1 MMHLNLALLPQSR
14 FLPVRIAGAD
24 RKIVV
29 MVAAGEYREQPI
41 VVGWGIGNRRPD
53 GEMMATDI
61 CKIVVDRVIALTEPE
76 TPLHFYT
83 LTKRQSVKANLRKY
97 LEANRPSA
105 LVILCAD
112 SDICDSVSAALKPDW
127 RMQ

>member
-1 MMHLNLALLPQSR
+1 
-14 FLPVRIAGAD
+14 
-24 RKIVV
+24 

-41 VVGWGIGNRRPD
+41 VVGWGIGERRPD
-53 GEMMATDI
+53 GELMATDV
-61 CKIVVDRVIALTEPE
+61 CKIVMDRVVALTEPE
-76 TPLHFYT
+76 TALHIFT
-83 LTKRQSVKANLRKY
+83 LTKHASVKTNLRKY

-112 SDICDSVSAALKPDW
+112 SEICDVVSRVLKPDW

>member
-1 MMHLNLALLPQSR
+1 MHLNLALLPQSR
-14 FLPVRIAGAD
+14 FLPVKVGGAD

-41 VVGWGIGNRRPD
+41 VVGWGIGERRPD
-53 GEMMATDI
+53 GELMATDI
-61 CKIVVDRVIALTEPE
+61 CQIVMDRVVALTEPE
-76 TPLHFYT
+76 TPLHILP
-83 LTKRQSVKANLRKY
+83 LTKHASAKANLRKY

-112 SDICDSVSAALKPDW
+112 SDMCDAVSRALKPDW